1 MYELIKWDQ
10 KCNSVG
16 FEWKERL
23 DEHNAVAEVV
33 KNHSVVF
40 VVPAW
45 APGVVFKV

>member
-23 DEHNAVAEVV
+23 DEHNAVVEVV
-33 KNHSVVF
+33 KNHSGRLRRTSLGPRCRF
-40 VVPAW
+40 
-45 APGVVFKV
+45 